1 MSKFISLL
9 MFSRTQAHA
18 FHLQTRSFAVHKA
31 LEDYYTAVVP
41 LADAYAEAYQGKYG
55 IIKRYYN
62 FSLLGGTTSTKK
74 IVDFFKVI
82 LREVMKHRRG
92 VRDTYLANMVDEVIT
107 LIRSTL
113 YKLNNLR

>member
-1 MSKFISLL
+1 MSKFVSLL

-18 FHLQTRSFAVHKA
+18 FHLQTRSFAVHTA
-31 LEDYYTAVVP
+31 LEEYYTAVVP
-41 LADAYAEAYQGKYG
+41 LTDAYAEAYQGKYG
-55 IIKRYYN
+55 VIKKYYD
-62 FSLLGGTTSTKK
+62 FTILQGASTKK
-74 IVDFFKVI
+74 IIDFFKVI

-107 LIRSTL
+107 LLRSTL